1 MTPILWRLHCDFWV
15 VFVACLR
22 VPLLCVPFE
31 LKIEGI
37 GQVLSS
43 VIQREAIY
51 SAPKIKNI
59 SGGPTGWMEALKDS
73 LVQVDG
79 EAAPAF
85 TFGAV
90 NGTRSSQLDSAAS

>member
-1 MTPILWRLHCDFWV
+1 MI
-15 VFVACLR
+15 FVAGLR

-31 LKIEGI
+31 LEIEGI

-59 SGGPTGWMEALKDS
+59 SSGPAGWMEALKDT

-79 EAAPAF
+79 EAAAAF
-85 TFGAV
+85 AFGAV